1 MVCGACEEGKQTKF
15 NIKKT
20 IDILTSRPFELLH
33 MDLMDPTQTKSLN
46 GNKYIMVIKDVYLD
60 YHIKTKFW
68 IIWSCKKTDQKIA
81 NRKESFHL

>member
-60 YHIKTKFW
+60 YYIKRKF
-68 IIWSCKKTDQKIA
+68 
-81 NRKESFHL
+81 

>member
-60 YHIKTKFW
+60 YHIKTKF
-68 IIWSCKKTDQKIA
+68 
-81 NRKESFHL
+81 

>member
-1 MVCGACEEGKQTKF
+1 VCGACEEGKQTKF

-60 YHIKTKFW
+60 YHIKTKF
-68 IIWSCKKTDQKIA
+68 
-81 NRKESFHL
+81 